1 MKNKKGQALIE
12 FILVLP
18 IFLMLILAVFDYVK
32 IMQTKYKLESIMED
46 VILDNNTNLDNNIIL
61 NIEINS
67 NIITYKLNENIDI
80 TSPILSVILKNPYN
94 VEITR
99 SIYEK

>member
-1 MKNKKGQALIE
+1 MKNRKGQALIE

>member
-1 MKNKKGQALIE
+1 MKSKKGQALIE